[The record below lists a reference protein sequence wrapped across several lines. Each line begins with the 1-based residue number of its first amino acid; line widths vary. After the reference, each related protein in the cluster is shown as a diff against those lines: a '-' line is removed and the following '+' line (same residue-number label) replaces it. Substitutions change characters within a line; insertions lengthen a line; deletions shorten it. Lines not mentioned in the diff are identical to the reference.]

1 MSQEIGLGMSR
12 SYLHYALAKD
22 FSSDCA
28 AEVASAGLVLAPLT
42 TVVWAP
48 GINNDCRL

>member
-12 SYLHYALAKD
+12 SYLHYFLARD

-28 AEVASAGLVLAPLT
+28 AEVASAGLNLALLT
-42 TVVWAP
+42 TVVSVP
-48 GINNDCRL
+48 GINHNSGG